1 MRDFL
6 QKTSSVI
13 VILSG
18 YLYKDGDFSPELCQ
32 LYIFLKEPS
41 KSQQGNQKISEAFKV
56 IFYSNQNKTKKLV
69 NSWKITKKT
78 HLDNTRL
85 HHELNSMKSI
95 SDNGIEVNRLV
106 QYNRSSFMVEISR
119 MPFNKNQHVSTIIQN
134 LILLTKITDFDITQ
148 VDVAHI
154 TSKRQNP
161 QVMLFDK
168 KSDRTNLFK
177 QRKTFCN

>member
-1 MRDFL
+1 MED
-6 QKTSSVI
+6 
-13 VILSG
+13 
-18 YLYKDGDFSPELCQ
+18 
-32 LYIFLKEPS
+32 
-41 KSQQGNQKISEAFKV
+41 N
-56 IFYSNQNKTKKLV
+56 
-69 NSWKITKKT
+69 KKT

-106 QYNRSSFMVEISR
+106 QYNRSSFMVEISG

-154 TSKRQNP
+154 TSKIQNS